1 MPIDPI
7 IVSNF
12 HVISAAL
19 AIVSWTTLYFVFVRP
34 AFAHDRDLHLKVLI
48 APHLFR
54 YLGLITFF
62 PALFPVQNLGFSPD
76 YLAQIGLVDAFSGV
90 LALFALI
97 ALAGRIPGATLLVW
111 IFNVVGLADF
121 ANAGLSM
128 MGKLSAD
135 PSAVG
140 PLGWVLLTF
149 YLPMLTVSHIAI
161 FAVLLSPRRDVSSTK
176 AA

>member
-1 MPIDPI
+1 MTLDPF

-12 HVISAAL
+12 HVVSAVL

-34 AFAHDRDLHLKVLI
+34 AVAHDRDLHLKVLI

-54 YLGLITFF
+54 YLGLVTFF
-62 PALFPVQNLGFSPD
+62 PALFPVQGLGFSPE
-76 YLAQIGLVDAFSGV
+76 YLAQIGLGDAISGV
-90 LALFALI
+90 LALIALI
-97 ALAGRIPGATLLVW
+97 ALAVRLPGAILLVW
-111 IFNVVGLADF
+111 IFNIAGMADF

-128 MGKLSAD
+128 MGKLSAA

-149 YLPMLTVSHIAI
+149 YLPMLTVSHLAI
-161 FAVLLSPRRDVSSTK
+161 FGVLLSGSRTQ